1 VIGALIIVFR
11 EVIEAGLVVGIV
23 LAVTRDVAGSR
34 LWTLGGVAGG
44 IAGSCL
50 VAAFTGT
57 LASLFAG
64 SGQEIFN
71 ASILAIA
78 VAMLAWHNIWMAR
91 HGRQMAT
98 ELKAA
103 GEAVSAGSRSL
114 MALAV
119 VVGIAVLREGSEV
132 VLFLYGVAIAGHE
145 PFVSLL
151 LGGVGGL
158 LLGAALSAL
167 TYFGLVRIPPRYI
180 FVVTSTLIA
189 FLAAGMAAQSASFL
203 ERAGLLEVMG
213 GTAWDSSSVLAE
225 DSIAGRILHALI
237 GYSDQPT
244 FMQILVYLTTLLVIF
259 ALTKFL
265 APRPRLTL
273 RRV

>member
-34 LWTLGGVAGG
+34 LWTAGGVLGGVV
-44 IAGSCL
+44 GSCL

-71 ASILAIA
+71 AAILAIA
-78 VAMLAWHNIWMAR
+78 VVMLTWHNVWMAR
-91 HGRQMAT
+91 HGRQIAT

-132 VLFLYGVAIAGHE
+132 VLFLYGVAIAGHDT
-145 PFVSLL
+145 FVSLL

-158 LLGAALSAL
+158 LLGGALSAL

-180 FVVTSTLIA
+180 FGVTSTLIA
-189 FLAAGMAAQSASFL
+189 FLAAGMAAQSVSFL
-203 ERAGLLEVMG
+203 ERAGLLDVMG

-225 DSIAGRILHALI
+225 DSIEGRILHTLI

-259 ALTKFL
+259 VLTKFVV
-265 APRPRLTL
+265 PRSRPAFHRI
-273 RRV
+273 

>member
-1 VIGALIIVFR
+1 MIGALIIVFR

-91 HGRQMAT
+91 HGRLVHHAT
-98 ELKAA
+98 IFEMNV
-103 GEAVSAGSRSL
+103 ESYR
-114 MALAV
+114 
-119 VVGIAVLREGSEV
+119 RR
-132 VLFLYGVAIAGHE
+132 
-145 PFVSLL
+145 
-151 LGGVGGL
+151 
-158 LLGAALSAL
+158 AALERKR
-167 TYFGLVRIPPRYI
+167 GPGRPPSRATTK
-180 FVVTSTLIA
+180 TS
-189 FLAAGMAAQSASFL
+189 S
-203 ERAGLLEVMG
+203 
-213 GTAWDSSSVLAE
+213 
-225 DSIAGRILHALI
+225 
-237 GYSDQPT
+237 
-244 FMQILVYLTTLLVIF
+244 
-259 ALTKFL
+259 
-265 APRPRLTL
+265 
-273 RRV
+273 